1 MNSII
6 EHLTQ
11 SNSITTLLVI
21 SLTIC
26 LGTIIGRAKIL
37 SLRIGVIAVL
47 FSGMILGIASNKYG
61 IEFNADM
68 ASILKDFGLILFIYT
83 IGLQVGPSF
92 FAGLKKGGLRL
103 NLQAV
108 AIVALGLIITLLI
121 SIFNGEQLDMMA
133 GIYTGAIS
141 STPGLSAA
149 QETVRNLGMG
159 DADAVAAGYALTY
172 PIGVIVP
179 IVCCILIRHICK
191 VQLDK
196 ETIHDGAN
204 ETTVIKS
211 DTQTVCSSCKS
222 ILVLFGGI
230 LLGLFIGSIAI
241 NVTVKGVTVPIKLGY
256 TGGPLVAAILI
267 GHFGKKWGWIDNTTT
282 NSAGMVMLKETG
294 IAIFLALVGLTS
306 GIKFFDISILNG
318 TKWILY
324 GLAIAI
330 FPTLLVGLFVRL
342 RHKTNYFT
350 LMGLIGGATTDTP
363 ALAYANNIAAEHAEG
378 LPAAAYA
385 AVYPLTVFLR
395 IVTAQLFVLVMV

>member
-1 MNSII
+1 MQNII
-6 EHLTQ
+6 A
-11 SNSITTLLVI
+11 TLLI
-21 SLTIC
+21 IALTIC
-26 LGTIIGRAKIL
+26 LGTIIGKVKIM

-47 FSGMILGIASNKYG
+47 FSGMILGAACGKFG
-61 IEFNADM
+61 IGFNADM
-68 ASILKDFGLILFIYT
+68 AIILKDFSLFLFIYT
-83 IGLQVGPSF
+83 IGLQVGPTF
-92 FAGLKKGGLRL
+92 FHSLKKGGLRL

-108 AIVALGLIITLLI
+108 AIVALGLVITLLI
-121 SIFNGEQLDMMA
+121 SALNGEQLDMMA

-149 QETVRNLGMG
+149 QETVRNLGTG

-196 ETIHDGAN
+196 ENFQDRADKTPD
-204 ETTVIKS
+204 IKPNS
-211 DTQTVCSSCKS
+211 KAASSSGKS
-222 ILVLFGGI
+222 VFILFGGV

-241 NVTVKGVTVPIKLGY
+241 NVTLKGVTIPLKLGC
-256 TGGPLVAAILI
+256 TGGPLVMAILI
-267 GHFGKKWGWIDNTTT
+267 GHFGTKWGWIDNTVT
-282 NSAGMVMLKETG
+282 NGAGMSLMREMG
-294 IAIFLALVGLTS
+294 IAIFLALVGFTS
-306 GIKFFDISILNG
+306 GSKFFDISILSG
-318 TKWILY
+318 AKWILY

-330 FPTLLVGLFVRL
+330 LPTLLVGLFVRL

-385 AVYPLTVFLR
+385 TVYPLTVFLR
-395 IVTAQLFVLVMV
+395 IITAQLFVLVMI